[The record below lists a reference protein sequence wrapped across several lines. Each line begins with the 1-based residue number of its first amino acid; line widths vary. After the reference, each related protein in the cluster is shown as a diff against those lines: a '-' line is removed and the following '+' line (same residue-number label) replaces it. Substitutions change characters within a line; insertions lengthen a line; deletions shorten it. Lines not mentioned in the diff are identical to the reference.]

1 MKLDLDRQEG
11 GRSELGIEG
20 DLELGLKDGRPARAR
35 ITGVLVVQNMES
47 RFLLSGRLEAAG
59 EAECGRCL
67 ATCDVV
73 WPVPVDIMVLRNVD
87 TDEDQGETL
96 LIQQRK
102 GEVDLAPALSECA
115 VLGFP
120 QAPVCSADCR
130 GLCPGCG
137 IDRNRETCSCA
148 DDDFDPRWEG
158 LP

>member
-1 MKLDLDRQEG
+1 
-11 GRSELGIEG
+11 
-20 DLELGLKDGRPARAR
+20 
-35 ITGVLVVQNMES
+35 
-47 RFLLSGRLEAAG
+47 
-59 EAECGRCL
+59 
-67 ATCDVV
+67 
-73 WPVPVDIMVLRNVD
+73 VDIMVLRNVD

-115 VLGFP
+115 VLGCP